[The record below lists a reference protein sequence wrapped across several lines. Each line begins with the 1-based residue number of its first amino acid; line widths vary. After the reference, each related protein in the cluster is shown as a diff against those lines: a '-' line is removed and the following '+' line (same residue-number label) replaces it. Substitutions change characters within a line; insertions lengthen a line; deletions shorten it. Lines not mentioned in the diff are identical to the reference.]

1 MTIASTKGKILL
13 EEVGF
18 WSLLLTLFTISF
30 PRSWSLY
37 PLGIFLAAGAAL
49 WVIDFRNVYYNFR
62 KIWFLVLPPVLYFLV
77 HVVSAAVQAS
87 QISILEDRLMFLLIP
102 LLGFPVFFGDYS
114 KSRLS
119 VLFSGFTIG
128 IVLMS
133 IFLIARILYNIY
145 NNYPGNI
152 PLFQW
157 LTEHQQ
163 EYLSIGFS
171 VFEHPTYLAL
181 KINWVL
187 ILLIFFDQVQSFITK
202 YSIPI
207 IILLTIILFLLASK
221 AGLLIWF
228 ILILIFFIKKIRRAR
243 NPIFYILLIPLFI
256 LFAVSSVMEIQR
268 IEKFITTVRSDLS
281 STQIDWKNID
291 QRTREWYSSTQ
302 IIKENPVFG
311 TGLLKAQDMMV
322 EEFLRN
328 GFKDEADLK
337 LNAHNQFLE
346 AQMTFGIAGT
356 LSLLCM
362 LLVPLVFRKRLK
374 YQDLTASF
382 ISLISFY
389 LLFESLFNRQWGI
402 MFFLLFY
409 CILIISS
416 RNIQSQKLGES

>member
-1 MTIASTKGKILL
+1 
-13 EEVGF
+13 
-18 WSLLLTLFTISF
+18 
-30 PRSWSLY
+30 
-37 PLGIFLAAGAAL
+37 
-49 WVIDFRNVYYNFR
+49 
-62 KIWFLVLPPVLYFLV
+62 
-77 HVVSAAVQAS
+77 
-87 QISILEDRLMFLLIP
+87 
-102 LLGFPVFFGDYS
+102 
-114 KSRLS
+114 
-119 VLFSGFTIG
+119 
-128 IVLMS
+128 
-133 IFLIARILYNIY
+133 
-145 NNYPGNI
+145 
-152 PLFQW
+152 
-157 LTEHQQ
+157 
-163 EYLSIGFS
+163 
-171 VFEHPTYLAL
+171 
-181 KINWVL
+181 
-187 ILLIFFDQVQSFITK
+187 
-202 YSIPI
+202 
-207 IILLTIILFLLASK
+207 
-221 AGLLIWF
+221 
-228 ILILIFFIKKIRRAR
+228 
-243 NPIFYILLIPLFI
+243 
-256 LFAVSSVMEIQR
+256 MEIQR